1 VLEGEGARVYVC
13 SPMPIAPRIPSAGQ
27 TAPDF
32 TLPSSSNTP
41 VALSALRGSNVL
53 LAFFPLAFSSTCTAE
68 MCAFRDDFDQFARD
82 GVSVYG
88 ISVDSHH
95 ALREFKA
102 MHKMQVELLSDFK
115 REVTIQYGLLHT
127 ERFYSNRAYFL
138 IDKSGVIR
146 WAYVEETPGTR
157 RENAEILAEI
167 AKLS

>member
-1 VLEGEGARVYVC
+1 
-13 SPMPIAPRIPSAGQ
+13 MPIAPRIPSVGQ

-32 TLPSSSNTP
+32 TLPSSRNTP
-41 VALSALRGSNVL
+41 VTLSALRGTNLL

-68 MCAFRDDFDQFARD
+68 MCAFRDDFDQFNSG
-82 GVSVYG
+82 GVTVFG
-88 ISVDSHH
+88 IRVDSHH
-95 ALREFKA
+95 VLREFKA

-127 ERFYSNRAYFL
+127 ERFFSNRAYFL
-138 IDKSGVIR
+138 IDTNGVIR

>member
-1 VLEGEGARVYVC
+1 
-13 SPMPIAPRIPSAGQ
+13 MTIAPRIPTVGQ

-41 VALSALRGSNVL
+41 VTLSAMRGTNVL
-53 LAFFPLAFSSTCTAE
+53 LAFFPLAFSATCTAE
-68 MCAFRDDFDQFARD
+68 MCAFRDDFDQFASESVTVL
-82 GVSVYG
+82 GV
-88 ISVDSHH
+88 SVDSHH
-95 ALREFKA
+95 VLREFKA
-102 MHKMQVELLSDFK
+102 MHRMQVELLSDFK

-127 ERFYSNRAYFL
+127 ERFFSNRAYFL

-157 RENAEILAEI
+157 RENAEILAEV